1 MRYKTILTEGMHRGF
16 RKGVEAVPLGKQK
29 DLQMALVAI
38 IGGKTRC
45 KLFNYVNGKTI
56 IQPHVAKKIEKVFGQ
71 FNLPP
76 GEIWDE

>member
-1 MRYKTILTEGMHRGF
+1 MRYKTVLNEGMHRGF

-29 DLQMALVAI
+29 DLQMALVAV

-45 KLFNYVNGKTI
+45 KLFNYINGKTI
-56 IQPHVAKKIEKVFGQ
+56 IQPNISKKIERIFDNFG
-71 FNLPP
+71 LPP